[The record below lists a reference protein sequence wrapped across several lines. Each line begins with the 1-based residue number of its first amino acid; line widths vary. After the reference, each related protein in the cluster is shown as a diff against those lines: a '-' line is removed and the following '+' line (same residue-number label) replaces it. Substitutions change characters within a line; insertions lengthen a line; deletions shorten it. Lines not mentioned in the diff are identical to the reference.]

1 MLASVLGQD
10 LAVAY
15 PPQEAALLLVCFNII
30 ELHPYSI
37 LLCRSADAQAQQQQQ
52 QQQQQPPDVIEVL
65 DDAAP
70 THHHAPADEPA
81 DPKQQR
87 NKRRRL

>member
-30 ELHPYSI
+30 ELQPHSI
-37 LLCRSADAQAQQQQQ
+37 LLCRSADAQAQ

-70 THHHAPADEPA
+70 THHDAPADEPA

>member
-52 QQQQQPPDVIEVL
+52 QQQQPPDVIEVL